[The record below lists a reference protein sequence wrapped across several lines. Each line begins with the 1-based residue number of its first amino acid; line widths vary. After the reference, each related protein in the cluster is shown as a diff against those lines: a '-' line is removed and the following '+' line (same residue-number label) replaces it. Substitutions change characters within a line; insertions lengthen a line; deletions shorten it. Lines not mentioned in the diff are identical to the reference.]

1 MHSQTKENHTI
12 AHKNKVMRSL
22 NSEDGSLCVDLFLR
36 PDGTFGYEEFRRD
49 VEDGRGWFP
58 IGFFG
63 EKIFSRREDAWREA
77 ITTISWLPDRL
88 AEDGL

>member
-1 MHSQTKENHTI
+1 MK
-12 AHKNKVMRSL
+12 SL

-49 VEDGRGWFP
+49 IEDGRGWFP

-63 EKIFSRREDAWREA
+63 EKVFSQQDDAWGEA
-77 ITTISWLPDRL
+77 ITTIAWLRDRID
-88 AEDGL
+88 EHRS